1 MSYNI
6 LIIICFAR
14 NPACL
19 STVNWALKLVFIST
33 FHIPPGWQN
42 YIDRPQLYTQ
52 TFTYSLILTIIEMF
66 NGKNECCGYPALK
79 HPNVLYKS
87 LLRSIGIRSFHWDQ
101 RIYILRERTRTAPPV
116 VLSRR
121 CLSPPALS
129 AVIQT
134 DREYRS
140 SIQQTKQRK
149 ASQFK
154 RGGLLSVL

>member
-1 MSYNI
+1 
-6 LIIICFAR
+6 
-14 NPACL
+14 
-19 STVNWALKLVFIST
+19 
-33 FHIPPGWQN
+33 
-42 YIDRPQLYTQ
+42 
-52 TFTYSLILTIIEMF
+52 MF

-87 LLRSIGIRSFHWDQ
+87 LLRSSGIRSFHWDQ

-154 RGGLLSVL
+154 RGGGGCCLFCKDIYSLIGIHRMYCMISLQLECGLPWVPAIKAGHPGHHSR